1 MSSKKPLIPSLLQRL
16 ARLLPGRHADVG
28 DPASVSNPAAGNAAA
43 LLERLS
49 MATQAAGIYVWELDW
64 LAGKITFDDNRFASS
79 TANRHYGQ
87 QLGSDLF
94 KWVHPEDQG
103 AGAAAMLKALSD
115 GQPDASFRY
124 RLRLADGSIR
134 HIQAFARTT
143 TDAAGK
149 PQRSLGVSWDVTA
162 EVESAEQLK
171 RQAEQLAEAQR
182 RLERASLSVAE
193 GHWESDMITRRHWA
207 SSSYYALLGYDP
219 AESPIDSLD
228 KVRDLIHPDDLASA
242 SEAASRGASTGLPYR
257 HEVRLRL
264 KDGSYHWFL
273 VRAVPE
279 REASGAVART
289 LGSIHDIQQQK
300 LTEDALR
307 EAQARFERAIHGTQD
322 GLWEIDIG
330 KDHLWLS
337 PRLHE
342 LLGFGVG
349 ELGDSQGSLRK
360 RVHPDDVAR
369 SDATVYGNLERGL
382 PIDLEVRMRTKSG
395 DYRWYRLRGSPALGA
410 DGQVERM
417 SGSMQDVTEA
427 RAARDALVQA
437 TLGAEAA
444 SRAKSAFLANVS
456 HEIRTPMNGIIGMT
470 GLLLDTGLDKVQRDY
485 TETIKSSAD
494 SLLTVINDI
503 LDFSKIEAGKLDIES
518 IQMNLPGN
526 VEDLAAIMSFQA
538 ASRNLELIVN
548 VDPRTPEYV
557 MGDPQRLRQC
567 LINLVGNAI
576 KFTRAG
582 EIVIE
587 VTRAGERDGQ
597 ALMRFE
603 VRDTG
608 IGIAPE
614 ILKTLF
620 QPFVQADSST
630 TRHFGGSGL
639 GLSIV
644 RRLVEMMGGETGVE
658 SELGKGSAFW
668 FTLPMR
674 SIGIANVEPHAPANR
689 AGRRILIV
697 DDNATNRRVL
707 AAQLRHAGFETTVAA
722 SAREA
727 LDGMREA
734 VAARRPIDVALL
746 DLQMPDLDGAM
757 LGERM
762 RADPALAGTRA
773 VLLTSIDRHGDMQ
786 RFAAL
791 GFAGYLSK
799 PVRSRELI
807 SLIDKVLAHDARDW
821 QLQSQPI
828 VTRGALRQN
837 AGAKCFAGRVLVV
850 EDNAVNQKVAQ
861 RFLERMGCEVDVAQN
876 GVEGVEA
883 SGRMA
888 YRLILM
894 DVQMPV
900 MDGYSATRAIRERER
915 GQSHVPIV
923 ALTANAMTGQLERC
937 LEAGMDGLLTK
948 PIDIEQLCEVMER
961 FGLGAAPALASPV
974 LDDQAVGELL
984 SKPVT
989 TAVSEPA
996 PVIPLKDR
1004 AAE

>member
-1 MSSKKPLIPSLLQRL
+1 MSSKKPLSQSLLQRL
-16 ARLLPGRHADVG
+16 ARLLPGRRADVSG
-28 DPASVSNPAAGNAAA
+28 PADASDPAARSAAA

-49 MATQAAGIYVWELDW
+49 MATQVAGIYVWELDW

-103 AGAAAMLKALSD
+103 AGAAAMLKALTE
-115 GQPDASFRY
+115 GQTDASFRY
-124 RLRLADGSIR
+124 RLRLADGAIR

-143 TDAAGK
+143 TDVAGK

-171 RQAEQLAEAQR
+171 RQTEQLAEAQR

-193 GHWESDMITRRHWA
+193 GHWETDLNTRRHWA

-219 AESPIDSLD
+219 AQTPIDTLE
-228 KVRDLIHPDDLASA
+228 KVRDLIHPDDVAA
-242 SEAASRGASTGLPYR
+242 VAEVASRNDAVGKPYQ
-257 HEVRLRL
+257 HEMRLRL

-273 VRAVPE
+273 VHAVPE
-279 REASGAVART
+279 RDAGGTVTR
-289 LGSIHDIQQQK
+289 LMGSIHDIQQQK
-300 LTEDALR
+300 QTEDALR
-307 EAQARFERAIHGTQD
+307 EAQARFERAIQGTQD
-322 GLWEIDIG
+322 GLWEVDIG
-330 KDHLWLS
+330 KSHLWLS

-342 LLGFGVG
+342 LLGFNVG
-349 ELGDSQGSLRK
+349 ELGDSDDALRK
-360 RVHPDDVAR
+360 RVHPEDLPL
-369 SDATVYGNLERGL
+369 SDATIYGNLQRGL
-382 PIDLEVRMRTKSG
+382 PTDLEARMQTKSG
-395 DYRWYRLRGSPALGA
+395 EYRWYRMRGSPQFGP
-410 DGQVERM
+410 DGEVVRM

-437 TLGAEAA
+437 TLAAEAA

-587 VTRAGERDGQ
+587 VTRAGERDGE

-614 ILKTLF
+614 VLKTLF

-644 RRLVEMMGGETGVE
+644 RRLVEMMGGETGAA
-658 SELGKGSAFW
+658 SEPGKGSAFW

-674 SIGIANVEPHAPANR
+674 PVEIASVEPHAPANR
-689 AGRRILIV
+689 AGRRVLIV

-734 VAARRPIDVALL
+734 VANKRPIDVALL

-762 RADPALAGTRA
+762 RADPQLAGTRA

-821 QLQSQPI
+821 RVQSQPI

-837 AGAKCFAGRVLVV
+837 TGAKRFTGRVLGV

-876 GVEGVEA
+876 GVEGVDA
-883 SGRMA
+883 SGRVA

-961 FGLGAAPALASPV
+961 FGLGAPAVPAAPV

-984 SKPVT
+984 AKPV
-989 TAVSEPA
+989 AKPASEPSPA
-996 PVIPLKDR
+996 VPRKDR